1 MSQTPD
7 LIPKKIYSLYISFTR
22 VAMLLEE
29 SLAIPAL
36 RSQKHSTDGEKQY

>member
-7 LIPKKIYSLYISFTR
+7 LIPKKIYSLYIFSTSG
-22 VAMLLEE
+22 AMLLEE

-36 RSQKHSTDGEKQY
+36 RSQKLPADGEKQY